1 MACNMKGI
9 KDTVYW
15 SQDVYCWIIVSDVK
29 YYSQDFSY
37 LWLSS
42 GKKTLKAIAWSRV
55 LNQGAPKATSDPERN
70 FSTLFTI
77 WLHVI
82 WLRLTGFG
90 LYRMQWGLLKLLF
103 IPFLTPAF
111 CCGDRSRSGGALVL
125 LTGASKYCH
134 PRYCLWMDPFL
145 KWVIGIKWDVCY
157 KVMLVQSCIV
167 LGFLFFVP
175 CLVCFFFIKMTY
187 SIIPFL

>member
-1 MACNMKGI
+1 MACNMKGTI

-70 FSTLFTI
+70 FGTLFTI

-90 LYRMQWGLLKLLF
+90 LYRMQWGLLKLIF
-103 IPFLTPAF
+103 ILFLTPAF
-111 CCGDRSRSGGALVL
+111 CCGDRSRSGGALVW

-134 PRYCLWMDPFL
+134 PRYCLWMDPFP
-145 KWVIGIKWDVCY
+145 KWVIGIK
-157 KVMLVQSCIV
+157 
-167 LGFLFFVP
+167 
-175 CLVCFFFIKMTY
+175 
-187 SIIPFL
+187 